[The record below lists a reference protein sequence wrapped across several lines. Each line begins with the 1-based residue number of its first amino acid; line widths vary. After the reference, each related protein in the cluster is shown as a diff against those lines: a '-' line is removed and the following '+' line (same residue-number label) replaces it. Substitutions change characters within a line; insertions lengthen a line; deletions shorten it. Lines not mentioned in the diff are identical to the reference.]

1 MTITDQIKTLN
12 RKIMQNDAQYDLDR
26 KAAKVSA
33 LSSNNLGKYEYL
45 SFEDLGLKP
54 NAIEQ
59 AKFEYSPLGKVF
71 TQRFDKNDQK
81 ERLFR
86 RLKNIEGKN
95 KEQLNVLKDQLEKQ
109 PIISKVKNPN
119 FNNVSFRNLLD
130 DKSMKVFDEI
140 RYQDEIIDYSR
151 LNFIGSSKKYTFKF
165 GDFMSL
171 GNLAE
176 NIYNGN
182 ISLDAAKQK
191 QRKME
196 NMLEDF
202 INYNAVKDTYKN
214 QKANVNLNAREFY
227 KGRREILIAFEE
239 NMFPLPKPYVFGENE
254 WKEKDL
260 GNKKLM
266 PSILR
271 KGFLE
276 KYDQIPLSEK
286 ENKLLDRDFGY
297 RNIDE
302 LVDVFNNTKTNE
314 ELDKLFNN
322 IDKKLT
328 TLKKLV
334 KIVSDLTEKKR
345 INNVSLL

>member
-214 QKANVNLNAREFY
+214 RKANVNLNAREFY

-239 NMFPLPKPYVFGENE
+239 NMFPLSKPYVFSENE
-254 WKEKDL
+254 WKENDIP
-260 GNKKLM
+260 GNEEYMPKTFKLN
-266 PSILR
+266 
-271 KGFLE
+271 FLE
-276 KYDQIPLSEK
+276 K
-286 ENKLLDRDFGY
+286 
-297 RNIDE
+297 
-302 LVDVFNNTKTNE
+302 NN
-314 ELDKLFNN
+314 
-322 IDKKLT
+322 
-328 TLKKLV
+328 
-334 KIVSDLTEKKR
+334 
-345 INNVSLL
+345 

>member
-1 MTITDQIKTLN
+1 M
-12 RKIMQNDAQYDLDR
+12 
-26 KAAKVSA
+26 
-33 LSSNNLGKYEYL
+33 
-45 SFEDLGLKP
+45 LK
-54 NAIEQ
+54 E
-59 AKFEYSPLGKVF
+59 
-71 TQRFDKNDQK
+71 
-81 ERLFR
+81 
-86 RLKNIEGKN
+86 
-95 KEQLNVLKDQLEKQ
+95 QLEKQ
-109 PIISKVKNPN
+109 AIISKVKNPN

-130 DKSMKVFDEI
+130 GKSMKVFNEI
-140 RYQDEIIDYSR
+140 INQEEIIDYSL

-254 WKEKDL
+254 WKERD
-260 GNKKLM
+260 
-266 PSILR
+266 
-271 KGFLE
+271 
-276 KYDQIPLSEK
+276 IPDNESFYVK
-286 ENKLLDRDFGY
+286 
-297 RNIDE
+297 NI
-302 LVDVFNNTKTNE
+302 
-314 ELDKLFNN
+314 
-322 IDKKLT
+322 
-328 TLKKLV
+328 
-334 KIVSDLTEKKR
+334 
-345 INNVSLL
+345 